1 MRVTKQIAAFA
12 LAGGLVCSC
21 PVSAQSGD
29 DPRAATPSRALTV
42 QDRQEFLPLKGTIS
56 LAEAV
61 RRTLSANA
69 NVVLQQLQV
78 RAEDGNVQ
86 QSRGAYD
93 LEGLGAI
100 GREHAERPLR
110 NSEIAAGSSTR
121 AEFTNTTNYRAG
133 VSRLLES
140 GSQIELGLTV
150 NAISS
155 SLTPPQ
161 QTAAALRFGIRVP
174 LLRNAGGIQQST
186 ALRARE
192 LERDASVEDLV
203 QASANAVIGVTQS
216 YWELASRIKRI
227 EILKASE
234 SRAEGLV
241 AEITKLVAAD
251 QIPGAE
257 LDLAQASAAEKRAAR
272 FAEEQ
277 AFQIAW
283 NALGRLLH
291 ADTGEATIESLSI
304 DSLPVIDQQAFALAD
319 GAVQR
324 RLAAPDRRADVRA
337 ARLRERAAYLQRLAA
352 ENGLKPQVDMIV
364 ATTTNGLA
372 EGTSTLALGPAL
384 GLSRPLPS
392 LSVGV
397 ELRVPFENNAAR
409 GLLLSQE
416 SAHGRSIVRMR
427 DAERSV
433 GPLVVTAASTL
444 RRIAQRH
451 RDTLAAADR
460 YAVAVKNEYVKRRL
474 GLSTLIDVIS
484 VQDRLDSAQLLLLQ
498 LRQEYAVALAQLL
511 FENGELIRRDG
522 DAYRVDM
529 PTLTG
534 AEPVRATQ

>member
-1 MRVTKQIAAFA
+1 MRVTKLVAALTWVGA
-12 LAGGLVCSC
+12 LAYAC
-21 PVSAQSGD
+21 PALGQADARSAAD
-29 DPRAATPSRALTV
+29 AAAALAAYD
-42 QDRQEFLPLKGTIS
+42 QQAFLPLKGTIP
-56 LAEAV
+56 LTEAV
-61 RRTLSANA
+61 RRALSANA

-78 RAEDGNVQ
+78 RAAEGSVQ

-93 LEGLGAI
+93 LEGVGAV

-110 NSEIAAGSSTR
+110 NSEIAAGAAGR
-121 AEFTNTTNYRAG
+121 VEYTNTTNYRAG

-140 GSQIELGLTV
+140 GSQIELDLTT

-155 SLTPPQ
+155 TLTPPQ
-161 QTAAALRFGIRVP
+161 QTAATLRFGIRVP
-174 LLRNAGGIQQST
+174 LLRNVGGIQQST
-186 ALRARE
+186 TLKARE
-192 LERDASVEDLV
+192 LERDASVEDFV

-234 SRAEGLV
+234 NRAEGLV

-277 AFQIAW
+277 SFQIAW
-283 NALGRLLH
+283 NALGRLLQ
-291 ADTGEATIESLSI
+291 ADTGEAAIEDLSI
-304 DSLPVIDQQAFALAD
+304 DPLPAIDRQAFALAET
-319 GAVQR
+319 ALQR
-324 RLAAPDRRADVRA
+324 RQAAPDRRADVRA

-364 ATTTNGLA
+364 AASTNGLA
-372 EGTSTLALGPAL
+372 EGASALALGPAL
-384 GLSRPLPS
+384 NLSRPLPG

-397 ELRVPFENNAAR
+397 EMRVPFGNNAAR

-416 SAHGRSIVRMR
+416 SAHSRSIVRMR

-433 GPLVVTAASTL
+433 GPLVVTAANTL

-451 RDTLAAADR
+451 GDTLAAADR

-474 GLSTLIDVIS
+474 GLSTLIDVIT

-498 LRQEYAVALAQLL
+498 LRQEYAVAIAQLL
-511 FENGELIRRDG
+511 FENGDLIRRDG

-534 AEPVRATQ
+534 AQPARATQ

>member
-1 MRVTKQIAAFA
+1 
-12 LAGGLVCSC
+12 LAHAG
-21 PVSAQSGD
+21 PVSAQANARS
-29 DPRAATPSRALTV
+29 AADSATALAAYD
-42 QDRQEFLPLKGTIS
+42 QQSFLPLKGAIP

-61 RRTLSANA
+61 RRALSANA

-78 RAEDGNVQ
+78 RAEEGNVQ

-93 LEGLGAI
+93 LEGVGALA
-100 GREHAERPLR
+100 REHAERPLR
-110 NSEIAAGSSTR
+110 NSEIAAGAAGR
-121 AEFTNTTNYRAG
+121 AEYTNSTNYRAG

-140 GSQIELGLTV
+140 GSQVELALTGS
-150 NAISS
+150 AIAS

-161 QTAAALRFGIRVP
+161 QNAAALRFGIRVP
-174 LLRNAGGIQQST
+174 LLRNVGGIQQST
-186 ALRARE
+186 ALKARE
-192 LERDASVEDLV
+192 LERDASVEDFV
-203 QASANAVIGVTQS
+203 QTSANTVIGVAQA
-216 YWELASRIKRI
+216 YWELASRIRRI

-234 SRAEGLV
+234 GRAEGLV
-241 AEITKLVAAD
+241 AEISKLVAAD

-283 NALGRLLH
+283 NGLGRLLQ
-291 ADTGEATIESLSI
+291 ADTGEATVEGLAT
-304 DSLPVIDQQAFALAD
+304 DPLPAIDQQAFALAET
-319 GAVQR
+319 ALQR
-324 RLAAPDRRADVRA
+324 RQAAPDRRADVRA

-352 ENGLKPQVDMIV
+352 ENGLRPQVDMVV
-364 ATTTNGLA
+364 AATTNGLA
-372 EGTSTLALGPAL
+372 EGASAMALGAAL
-384 GLSRPLPS
+384 GLGRPLPG

-397 ELRVPFENNAAR
+397 EWRVPFDNNAAR

-416 SAHGRSIVRMR
+416 SAHNRSIVRMR

-433 GPLVVTAASTL
+433 GPLVVTAANTL

-451 RDTLAAADR
+451 GDTLAAADR

-474 GLSTLIDVIS
+474 GLSTLIDVIT

-498 LRQEYAVALAQLL
+498 LRQEYAVAIAQLL
-511 FENGELIRRDG
+511 FENGDLIRRDG

-529 PTLTG
+529 PILTG
-534 AEPVRATQ
+534 AQPARATQ

>member
-1 MRVTKQIAAFA
+1 MRATRLIAALASAGA
-12 LAGGLVCSC
+12 LAYSC
-21 PVSAQSGD
+21 PGLGQAGARSAADVAAAVASY
-29 DPRAATPSRALTV
+29 DPQA
-42 QDRQEFLPLKGTIS
+42 FLLLNGVIPFS
-56 LAEAV
+56 EAV
-61 RRTLSANA
+61 RRALSANA

-86 QSRGAYD
+86 QSLGAYD
-93 LEGLGAI
+93 LEGVGAV

-110 NSEIAAGSSTR
+110 NSEIAAGASGR
-121 AEFTNTTNYRAG
+121 AEYTNTTNYRAG

-140 GSQIELGLTV
+140 GSQIEFGLTA

-186 ALRARE
+186 ALKARE

-203 QASANAVIGVTQS
+203 QASANTVIGVTQA

-241 AEITKLVAAD
+241 AEITKLVAVD

-277 AFQIAW
+277 SFQIAW
-283 NALGRLLH
+283 NALGRLLQ
-291 ADTGEATIESLSI
+291 ADTGEAAVESVST
-304 DSLPVIDQQAFALAD
+304 DPLPAIDQRAFALAD
-319 GAVQR
+319 AAVQR
-324 RLAAPDRRADVRA
+324 RQAAPDRRADVRA

-364 ATTTNGLA
+364 AATTNGLA
-372 EGTSTLALGPAL
+372 EGASALALGPAL
-384 GLSRPLPS
+384 SLSRPLPS
-392 LSVGV
+392 LSVGI
-397 ELRVPFENNAAR
+397 ELRVPFDNNAAR

-433 GPLVVTAASTL
+433 GPLVVTAANTL

-460 YAVAVKNEYVKRRL
+460 YVVAVQNEYIKRRL
-474 GLSTLIDVIS
+474 GLSTLIDVIT
-484 VQDRLDSAQLLLLQ
+484 VQDRLDNAQLLLLQ
-498 LRQEYAVALAQLL
+498 LRQEFAVALAQLQ
-511 FENGELIRRDG
+511 FENGDLIRRDG
-522 DAYRVDM
+522 DAYRVDL
-529 PTLTG
+529 PALTG
-534 AEPVRATQ
+534 VQPARATP